1 MNHRSTSGAQQ
12 TSEATGDQELRSLR
26 ALEDPNKSTPT
37 STNDRKLFAGKCEP
51 AVLVLLF
58 GVLFTFLCVLLLG
71 SSGGGTKTVFEHKAK
86 QVANSTSSSFREI
99 PQPLSPPN
107 PPVKLPPLPTVPSEP
122 PAPPAPPPTLEGDAI
137 EIALLKDQLLHSKAM
152 RAQAEAQGAALAD
165 ENKRLTSQLAAK
177 EEEME
182 TLRSD
187 VLRAVDSLFSAHA
200 RAEEAAGVAAAVEGE
215 GAPGLRTGLRG
226 GGAASASATAAPTN
240 TTDGD
245 GGGGG
250 GVVGG

>member
-1 MNHRSTSGAQQ
+1 MNHRSTSGAHQ
-12 TSEATGDQELRSLR
+12 TSEATGQQELQSLR

-37 STNDRKLFAGKCEP
+37 STNDKKMFVVKCEP

-71 SSGGGTKTVFEHKAK
+71 SSGGGTKTVFEHKVK

-99 PQPLSPPN
+99 LQPSSPPN
-107 PPVKLPPLPTVPSEP
+107 PPLELPPLPTVPPEP
-122 PAPPAPPPTLEGDAI
+122 PSPPTPPPTLEGEAI
-137 EIALLKDQLLHSKAM
+137 EIALLKDQLLNSKAM
-152 RAQAEAQGAALAD
+152 RAQAEAESAALAD

-177 EEEME
+177 EEEMK

-187 VLRAVDSLFSAHA
+187 VLRAVDSLFSAQTQA
-200 RAEEAAGVAAAVEGE
+200 EQAAGIAVVAEEEEAPGSR
-215 GAPGLRTGLRG
+215 GAP
-226 GGAASASATAAPTN
+226 SPSPTAAPTT

-250 GVVGG
+250 VVDGG